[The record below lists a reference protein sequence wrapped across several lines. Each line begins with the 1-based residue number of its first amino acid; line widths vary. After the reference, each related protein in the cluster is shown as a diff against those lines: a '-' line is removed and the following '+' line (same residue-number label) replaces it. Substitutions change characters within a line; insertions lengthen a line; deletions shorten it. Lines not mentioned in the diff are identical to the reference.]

1 MFSLSSLVAPFRRG
15 DRRRSAVR
23 TLGKLTPA
31 QLRDLGIPEG
41 GIDFFVESMLNQNEH
56 RAAPRRPAAVPA
68 RIGPFAVGRHA

>member
-41 GIDFFVESMLNQNEH
+41 GIDFFVESMLNQSEH
-56 RAAPRRPAAVPA
+56 RASARQPVPMPT

>member
-23 TLGKLTPA
+23 TLGRLSPA
-31 QLRDLGIPEG
+31 QLRDLGIPPDGVE
-41 GIDFFVESMLNQNEH
+41 FFVESMLTQVEQ
-56 RAAPRRPAAVPA
+56 RPLQRRPAVIPA